1 MSATP
6 EQIGKRLLWA
16 TASHV
21 ADREVLES
29 AAAAFSLTVR
39 YCSPN
44 ELASFLRPGGDHL
57 VGIELTDDPAV
68 SLTIIRE
75 LHVRMPTVSVIA
87 ASENADVDFMRAA
100 LHAGASDFLT
110 LPLSAHELHKA
121 LLRVAQVAQRA
132 ASRRPAGQVIT
143 VYGARGGLGATTLAV
158 SLAFKLASVTKS
170 ETALVDLDLQRG
182 DVATFVNLVPV
193 HSLATI
199 ASAPG
204 EVDEIFLAS
213 ALTRHPS
220 GVSILTAPPKIEEA
234 DLVTD
239 REVEIALR
247 LMRSQFAFTVVD
259 TPRVITAP
267 VAAAFEDSD
276 RILVLTDLSVPS
288 VRAAHRAFELLGRL
302 EIPPDRAQ
310 LVITQVVDGP
320 VEVKK
325 AEQVMGREAF
335 AVIPRDDAAGT
346 AMNDGVPLNGRPTRL
361 SAAIDE
367 LARSLAGV
375 GSTSKVRRSFLKRI
389 FPKGAR
395 P

>member
-1 MSATP
+1 
-6 EQIGKRLLWA
+6 
-16 TASHV
+16 
-21 ADREVLES
+21 
-29 AAAAFSLTVR
+29 
-39 YCSPN
+39 
-44 ELASFLRPGGDHL
+44 
-57 VGIELTDDPAV
+57 
-68 SLTIIRE
+68 
-75 LHVRMPTVSVIA
+75 
-87 ASENADVDFMRAA
+87 
-100 LHAGASDFLT
+100 
-110 LPLSAHELHKA
+110 
-121 LLRVAQVAQRA
+121 
-132 ASRRPAGQVIT
+132 
-143 VYGARGGLGATTLAV
+143 
-158 SLAFKLASVTKS
+158 
-170 ETALVDLDLQRG
+170 
-182 DVATFVNLVPV
+182 VPV

-220 GVSILTAPPKIEEA
+220 GVSILTAPLKIEEA

-302 EIPPDRAQ
+302 EIPHDRAE
-310 LVITQVVDGP
+310 LVITQVVGGP

-361 SAAIDE
+361 TAAIDE
-367 LARSLAGV
+367 LARALAGV
-375 GSTSKVRRSFLKRI
+375 GATAKGRRSFLKRI